1 MRHPS
6 RSGGVSPSAFGVF
19 GGWKPPLL
27 LLWVSVAA
35 LAASP
40 AAGGTGGLPTRA
52 VEAPSCFPADYVG
65 WAFLPGRYSHD
76 PQSGARVAQYA
87 PKPAVAALPDSR
99 PYASGYMRSRVN
111 QLGPNGTVTTYY
123 RTENWSNRPGPI
135 DAEWERFN
143 DVWQRSVLSGGYYY
157 PAPSG
162 Y

>member
-1 MRHPS
+1 MRHPWLW
-6 RSGGVSPSAFGVF
+6 AFC
-19 GGWKPPLL
+19 
-27 LLWVSVAA
+27 VSVAV

-40 AAGGTGGLPTRA
+40 AAA
-52 VEAPSCFPADYVG
+52 QCPADYAG
-65 WAFLPGRYSHD
+65 WTFLPGRYSHD

-99 PYASGYMRSRVN
+99 PYASGYLRSRVN

-143 DVWQRSVLSGGYYY
+143 DVWQRSVLSGYGGYYY